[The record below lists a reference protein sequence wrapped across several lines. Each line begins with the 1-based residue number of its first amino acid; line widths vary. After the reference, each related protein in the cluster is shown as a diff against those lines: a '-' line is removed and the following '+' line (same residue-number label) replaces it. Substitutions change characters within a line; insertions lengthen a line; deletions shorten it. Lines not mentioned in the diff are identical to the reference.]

1 MIKIRQFHFAPTMH
15 KYRYEFIID
24 SEPRPMNILYD
35 DGKHARRFLGDMFVE
50 QSLLDDEVAQ
60 INYDKSILAIQ
71 SIAEDMNCNYYVLD
85 VKVMDFKDDDSI
97 KARDFQH
104 YTINQQNHLYESF
117 IKII

>member
-1 MIKIRQFHFAPTMH
+1 
-15 KYRYEFIID
+15 
-24 SEPRPMNILYD
+24 MNILYD
-35 DGKHARRFLGDMFVE
+35 DGKHAKRFLGDMFVE
-50 QSLLDDEVAQ
+50 QSLLDDKVAQ

-85 VKVMDFKDDDSI
+85 EKVMDFKDDDSI

-117 IKII
+117 LKII